1 MEAWAKVNR
10 YEDLCEENNLS
21 QMVMTSLW
29 RNDDVML

>member
-1 MEAWAKVNR
+1 MEAWTEVNR
-10 YEDLCEENNLS
+10 YEDLCEKNNLS